1 MRASLLYPVFLAA
14 AVGLSY
20 GIIQYGKRLVAPAAL
35 PRAWQLTAEG
45 AAGDCP
51 IFPSGSTRLAL
62 SQSGETISVTLS
74 PPVAAELHGKLG
86 RDGNFRLAG
95 QVPRG
100 RLLDC
105 RGGKLVWIGTATP
118 QAIAGMLTLSGDACK
133 TCPNPIRLQ
142 GNPEP

>member
-14 AVGLSY
+14 AIGLSY

-35 PRAWQLTAEG
+35 PKAWQLTAEG
-45 AAGDCP
+45 EAGNCP
-51 IFPSGSTRLAL
+51 IFPSGKARLAL
-62 SQSGETISVTLS
+62 SQSGETISVTF
-74 PPVAAELHGKLG
+74 PPPMAAELHGKLG
-86 RDGNFRLAG
+86 RDGIFRLAG

-105 RGGKLVWIGTATP
+105 RSGKLVWTGTATP
-118 QAIAGMLTLSGDACK
+118 QAMAGLLTLGGDACK
-133 TCPNPIRLQ
+133 ICPASVRLQ